1 MVRWARFLSRPGGY
15 CDRLSGDGVTLNDA
29 ALLAYVG
36 FEGVPPSLVEACISP
51 STDAEARELER
62 VSSPVIPSRTLRQMH
77 SRPRPNKY
85 CVYVQI

>member
-15 CDRLSGDGVTLNDA
+15 CSRLEGEGVAVNDA

-51 STDAEARELER
+51 STEEEAIELDR
-62 VSSPVIPSRTLRQMH
+62 VSTAVA
-77 SRPRPNKY
+77 
-85 CVYVQI
+85 CA